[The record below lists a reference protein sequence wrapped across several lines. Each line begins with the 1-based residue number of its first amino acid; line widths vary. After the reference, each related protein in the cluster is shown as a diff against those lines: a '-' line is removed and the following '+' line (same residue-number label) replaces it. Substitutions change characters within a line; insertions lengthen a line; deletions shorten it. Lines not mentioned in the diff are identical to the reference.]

1 MKIAMAPRPQAD
13 AAAKAPAKSANN
25 EEKALTSNKNTVL
38 CNETLGI
45 KALYF
50 FGHV

>member
-25 EEKALTSNKNTVL
+25 EEKALTKNRENHANIL
-38 CNETLGI
+38 CVKENLGI
-45 KALYF
+45 LSE
-50 FGHV
+50 